1 MKKRAVLMIVLLLVF
16 LGIGHPV
23 RGEGQET
30 PCLTWNISGPEYQ
43 AMAAELADG
52 AQQVPYV
59 SRITMDYTRMI
70 QPADEWQI
78 VLIAYCASDVAFET
92 AYRDVMREVI
102 RLYPARWGHY
112 APFIQ

>member
-1 MKKRAVLMIVLLLVF
+1 MIRRSVLIVVLVLALLGV
-16 LGIGHPV
+16 GHAQ
-23 RGEGQET
+23 GEGQET
-30 PCLTWNISGPEYQ
+30 PCLTWNISGPDYE
-43 AMAAELADG
+43 AIADELSDG
-52 AQQVPYV
+52 AQRVPYV
-59 SRITMDYTRMI
+59 SRISIDYTRMI
-70 QPADEWQI
+70 QPANEWQI